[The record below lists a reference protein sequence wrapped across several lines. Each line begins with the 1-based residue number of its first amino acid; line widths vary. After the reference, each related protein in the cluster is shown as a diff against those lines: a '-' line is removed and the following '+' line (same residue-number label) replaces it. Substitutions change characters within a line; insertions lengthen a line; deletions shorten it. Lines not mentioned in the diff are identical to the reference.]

1 MSTSQLA
8 IWNLSLSHLGVSVEV
23 ADVTERSKEA
33 QACRRFYDQVIGE
46 VLRDF
51 PWPFATTFASLALV
65 ATAPTAEWA
74 YSYRQPVDCTR
85 FIRVLPGL
93 RVDTPSSRIP
103 FRLGYDS
110 TGSLVFC
117 DLTSAQA
124 EYTTNLVNESRFTPD
139 FTQMA
144 ALLLAGYLGPR
155 VTKGDDFKLG
165 DRALKLYE
173 WRKAM
178 AWQNAAGEQ
187 ARDLSDASSF
197 LDARAGGTDSIVR
210 PSNSFG
216 T

>member
-8 IWNLSLSHLGVSVEV
+8 IWNIALSHLGVSVEV

-33 QACRRFYDQVIGE
+33 QACRRFYDQTIAE

-51 PWPFATTFASLALV
+51 PWPFATTFADLALV
-65 ATAPTAEWA
+65 ATSPTAEWA
-74 YSYRQPVDCTR
+74 YSYRVPADCVR
-85 FIRVLPGL
+85 FVRVLSGL

-103 FRLGYDS
+103 FRLGMDA
-110 TGSLVFC
+110 TGTLVYC
-117 DLTSAQA
+117 DLNPAQA
-124 EYTTNLVNESRFTPD
+124 EYTSNLVTEARFSAD

-144 ALLLAGYLGPR
+144 ALLLAGYIGPR

-187 ARDLSDASSF
+187 ARDLSDSSSF
-197 LDARAGGTDSIVR
+197 LDARDGGSDNIAR

-216 T
+216 A